1 MGANKLKE
9 LSLLPFPDLDNIE
22 EIVIIGNYGS
32 GNVGDEAMLQ
42 VLVEL
47 ISKKFSNVRIIVPSR
62 QPINLKN
69 FIFCKNFYPVNTIK
83 GIYKV
88 LSSDVLILGPGTLFS
103 QHAGSGIYVAS
114 LVAMLRK
121 ATGKKLYLYG
131 IGYSSTT
138 PFLLRILS
146 RLIFKLSDEI
156 YARDRIS
163 LEKIRHDMR
172 REQNLS
178 HLSIIPEPALFL
190 KAASSVPQ
198 FVKNIKNSKKGPL
211 IGISLSWF
219 PQYADVIANSIAEF
233 VKHLCYRYNASVCFL
248 TFHPMFVSRKI
259 KSDTELGAAIKE
271 QLPWKIRS
279 NIFVL
284 PYFPPDVTLRI
295 IRELD
300 FVVCMRYHSLVF
312 AYKERRPFIAI
323 SFEDKQRSFLEEY
336 GGESIDLENLTAKEL
351 IQKFNYLYNMGL

>member
-1 MGANKLKE
+1 M
-9 LSLLPFPDLDNIE
+9 LPFPELDGIE

-47 ISKKFSNVRIIVPSR
+47 ISKRFSNVRIIVPSR
-62 QPINLKN
+62 QPINLGN

-83 GIYKV
+83 GIYKA
-88 LSSDVLILGPGTLFS
+88 LFSDVLILGPGTLFS
-103 QHAGSGIYVAS
+103 KHAGGGIYVAS
-114 LVAMLRK
+114 LVAILRK
-121 ATGKKLYLYG
+121 AIGKKLYLYG

-138 PFLLRILS
+138 SFLLKILS
-146 RLIFKLSDEI
+146 RIIFKLSDEI
-156 YARDRIS
+156 YVRDRLS
-163 LEKIRHDMR
+163 LEKIRHGVQT
-172 REQNLS
+172 EHTLS
-178 HLSIIPEPALFL
+178 HLSLVPEPALFL

-198 FVKNIKNSKKGPL
+198 CVKNIKNRKQGPL
-211 IGISLSWF
+211 IGISLSYV
-219 PQYADVIANSIAEF
+219 PQYADMIADSIAEF
-233 VKHLCYRYNASVCFL
+233 VTQLCYRYNVSVCFL
-248 TFHPMFVSRKI
+248 TFHPMLVSRKI

-271 QLPWKIRS
+271 QLPPKIRS

-284 PYFPPDVTLRI
+284 PYFPPDITLRI

-300 FVVCMRYHSLVF
+300 FLVCMRYHSLVF
-312 AYKERRPFIAI
+312 AYKERKPFVAI

-351 IQKFNYLYNMGL
+351 IQKFNYLYNVGP